1 MLSDSNGLAVN
12 DVLCGINEC
21 AKEAGKKEILK
32 KRHGHWFF
40 FREKYTKFE
49 NN

>member
-1 MLSDSNGLAVN
+1 MLSDSDGLAVN

-32 KRHGHWFF
+32 KGHCHWGFL
-40 FREKYTKFE
+40 REVHE
-49 NN
+49 I